1 MDLDGKQTISLRA
14 SCFLPPAPT
23 HLSQTVIW
31 EARFPL
37 SRSPLS
43 TLPAGGAGG
52 EAGEARA
59 RAPARLIR
67 RNPRHERPSSPAALS
82 VPVLQVVPAAPRS
95 VTPHVPECACQHPV
109 VFPCPAWLP
118 ASPSPCPSA
127 LHSCPHSC
135 SLEQKQP
142 LVFPPLLR
150 SIRLPA
156 LGVSR
161 GACVGVRFVWGS
173 SVPPTLSRMACDAA
187 GPSGHLGHVC
197 ELVTPLPA
205 AAGGLL
211 LSVHC
216 PAVSLSVS
224 PLHPRPMAGGAQCS
238 SGLDQNGGP
247 SC

>member
-1 MDLDGKQTISLRA
+1 MHPA
-14 SCFLPPAPT
+14 SFLLPPPASPR
-23 HLSQTVIW
+23 LLCGRPASLCPV
-31 EARFPL
+31 PL
-37 SRSPLS
+37 CPPCQR
-43 TLPAGGAGG
+43 GGAQVERQGRPG
-52 EAGEARA
+52 LRHLRG
-59 RAPARLIR
+59 LIR
-67 RNPRHERPSSPAALS
+67 RNPRHGRPSSPAAPS

-95 VTPHVPECACQHPV
+95 VTPHVPECACPHPV

-197 ELVTPLPA
+197 EFVAPLPA

-216 PAVSLSVS
+216 PAVSLSIS
-224 PLHPRPMAGGAQCS
+224 PLHPRPMAGGAQRS
-238 SGLDQNGGP
+238 SGFDQNGGP